1 MALKRTKKRN
11 KLTPDADLAVLAY
24 ALHVAARHISK
35 TLCEVNIPSA
45 YRAKL
50 GRKAQSL
57 TIEAQSLSDHLR
69 IPQQSLFISKDST
82 EKVCE
87 QFILSCLA

>member
-1 MALKRTKKRN
+1 MTTKRTKKRN
-11 KLTPDADLAVLAY
+11 KLTPDSDLAILAY

-45 YRAKL
+45 YRARL

-57 TIEAQSLSDHLR
+57 TIEAQSLCEHLKV
-69 IPQQSLFISKDST
+69 PQQNLFISKDST

-87 QFILSCLA
+87 QLGLLE

>member
-1 MALKRTKKRN
+1 MTTKRTKKRN
-11 KLTPDADLAVLAY
+11 KLTPDSDIAILAY
-24 ALHVAARHISK
+24 ALHVVARPISK

-57 TIEAQSLSDHLR
+57 IIEAQSLSDHLR
-69 IPQQSLFISKDST
+69 VPQQSLFISKDST

-87 QFILSCLA
+87 QLGLLE